1 MALGVEKR
9 VRSMYGEPAG
19 DNNDHKLP
27 FPHLVAYLALLLSFI
42 ALVVI
47 VIIYS
52 TTGIGEMR
60 STLTQTR
67 QQVDALNAQVNALE
81 RRDEMGQQAVVDF
94 FIADVTS
101 KLRYVSEQPLT
112 PEQRQELRAA
122 FTAADPELGNATAAS
137 EPGNATAVQPQAAP
151 GQENPQ

>member
-9 VRSMYGEPAG
+9 VRSMYGEPVE

-47 VIIYS
+47 VVIYS
-52 TTGIGEMR
+52 STGIGEMR
-60 STLTQTR
+60 STLAQTR

-81 RRDEMGQQAVVDF
+81 RRDELGQQAVVDF
-94 FIADVTS
+94 FIADVTG
-101 KLRYVSEQPLT
+101 KMRYIAEQPLT
-112 PEQRQELRAA
+112 PEQRQELRSA
-122 FTAADPELGNATAAS
+122 FAAADPEMANATAAT
-137 EPGNATAVQPQAAP
+137 EPGNATAGQTQDAP
-151 GQENPQ
+151 AQDTQQ